1 MKNLIT
7 LIIFG
12 IIVSFR
18 IHAQNQ
24 IVIDSMPFTFE
35 EQVATVFEHVDLMEV
50 TNGNGLLYEHGFPL
64 YDIGLEINF
73 RK

>member
-1 MKNLIT
+1 MMNFK
-7 LIIFG
+7 
-12 IIVSFR
+12 

-24 IVIDSMPFTFE
+24 IVIDSTCTELSRSVPFTFE

-64 YDIGLEINF
+64 YTIEPTLIC
-73 RK
+73 